1 MSLNPNQFRS
11 VTITLRLLEERLAD
25 IERVIAQDEQG
36 ILYQRV
42 AQFTPQQ
49 RAQMNEIIRAMREQI
64 RRAAEEFQLPGEEQN
79 AARYIVGTL
88 SLSWES
94 LEEIRSRKLKG
105 YGAVDPALRDTLDP
119 ILKQLIRLLFSLPD
133 VARGRTPT
141 GSTNSDEEV

>member
-94 LEEIRSRKLKG
+94 LEEIRSRKLKS
-105 YGAVDPALRDTLDP
+105 YGEVDPELRDTLDP
-119 ILKQLIRLLFSLPD
+119 ILNQLIRLLFSLTD

-141 GSTNSDEEV
+141 ESTNSDEEV

>member
-119 ILKQLIRLLFSLPD
+119 ILKQLIRLLFSLTD